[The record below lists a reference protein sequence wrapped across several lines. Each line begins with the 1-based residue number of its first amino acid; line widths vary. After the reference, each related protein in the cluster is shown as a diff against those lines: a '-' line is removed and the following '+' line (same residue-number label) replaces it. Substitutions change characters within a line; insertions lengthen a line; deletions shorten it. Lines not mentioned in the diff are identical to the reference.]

1 MKLIKKITTDR
12 DHDKR
17 ITIHESDTLT
27 AENFPAR
34 LAQSNLTRKNDI
46 ANFVKGKDFDY
57 KLKKSNKDVT
67 ANKNELNELSKEVK
81 VISTKGLTKNLINR
95 FSILDEAKSFSSG
108 IFHIYLVLIIAKK
121 YIKYFSATT

>member
-1 MKLIKKITTDR
+1 MKLITKITTDR

-17 ITIHESDTLT
+17 ITI
-27 AENFPAR
+27 
-34 LAQSNLTRKNDI
+34 QTRKIDI
-46 ANFVKGKDFDY
+46 ANFVKGTDFDD
-57 KLKKSNKDVT
+57 KLKNSNKDVT

-81 VISTKGLTKNLINR
+81 VISTKGLTKNLIDR

-121 YIKYFSATT
+121 CIKYFSATTWIDSWESKE